1 MGLLLKL
8 SLDLLV
14 QSLKSEYSFTE
25 CQKNSDAFIFNRPIF
40 YQEGSLPE
48 NYTIYILYDAVPPDK
63 SFCPSDSVFLCQKS
77 RQKACNIPEENLC
90 VFSDEDS
97 LLQVFNHIQKLF
109 DKYEQWDEQLH
120 ALQSEGG
127 SIHQILEASYPIFQN
142 PILVQNLDFTTIA
155 SCQIP
160 EKGKDSPSLELYQN
174 MEFINTLKQDAFFN
188 KVREWNG
195 VFLFPD
201 HVTGFR
207 SLNLNIKK
215 YDHTA
220 FRIVIPER
228 DTPFCSYHKGF
239 LTHLGK
245 YVSYALQHNTMQ
257 RPSRDKTLHN
267 VLINL
272 LSNKNA
278 DYMAV
283 SEQLTSAGWLP
294 EHSYV
299 CLVFRITSLDIQ
311 NLTVNSICG
320 YVENVVPGSCAF
332 SYKNQVAAFVDL
344 HLFGGTVDD
353 ISEKLIYFVRD
364 SFLKLAFSNPMK
376 GHMYLRRQYLQ
387 ASAAQKLGNA
397 RAPYLWIHHF
407 GRFALPYI
415 FQQAMASLPGI
426 MLCHEGLRRLLDHDR
441 EKGTEYMKTLEVYLH
456 CHLNAVQSARELFI
470 HRSTFLYRLE
480 KICGILESDLSDYD
494 ELLYLMISFALL
506 REEHLYP
513 AG

>member
-1 MGLLLKL
+1 MKL

-127 SIHQILEASYPIFQN
+127 SIHQILEASYPVFQN

-201 HVTGFR
+201 HVTGFP
-207 SLNLNIKK
+207 
-215 YDHTA
+215 
-220 FRIVIPER
+220 FPE
-228 DTPFCSYHKGF
+228 
-239 LTHLGK
+239 
-245 YVSYALQHNTMQ
+245 
-257 RPSRDKTLHN
+257 
-267 VLINL
+267 
-272 LSNKNA
+272 
-278 DYMAV
+278 
-283 SEQLTSAGWLP
+283 P
-294 EHSYV
+294 EHKKVRSH
-299 CLVFRITSLDIQ
+299 S
-311 NLTVNSICG
+311 
-320 YVENVVPGSCAF
+320 VPHCHTGAG
-332 SYKNQVAAFVDL
+332 
-344 HLFGGTVDD
+344 H
-353 ISEKLIYFVRD
+353 
-364 SFLKLAFSNPMK
+364 SFLQLSQGISYTSGEICF
-376 GHMYLRRQYLQ
+376 L
-387 ASAAQKLGNA
+387 
-397 RAPYLWIHHF
+397 RAPAQYH
-407 GRFALPYI
+407 A
-415 FQQAMASLPGI
+415 ASLPGQDPPQ
-426 MLCHEGLRRLLDHDR
+426 CPDQSF
-441 EKGTEYMKTLEVYLH
+441 
-456 CHLNAVQSARELFI
+456 VQ
-470 HRSTFLYRLE
+470 
-480 KICGILESDLSDYD
+480 
-494 ELLYLMISFALL
+494 
-506 REEHLYP
+506 
-513 AG
+513 